1 MPPAVIRIGWA
12 IQALIFAAAIYGL
25 VVFARSGRADAA
37 ALLAAP
43 IVYVTAVHFPL
54 LKEARQSLPAMPT
67 VLLLA
72 AVAIDDFISPRS
84 AGS

>member
-1 MPPAVIRIGWA
+1 MLARTGRV
-12 IQALIFAAAIYGL
+12 AAA
-25 VVFARSGRADAA
+25 V
-37 ALLAAP
+37 LLATP

-54 LKEARQSLPAMPT
+54 LTEARQSLPAMPT

-72 AVAIDDFISPRS
+72 AIALDGVISPRS